1 MYVRT
6 YVRTVCVYTYHI
18 YVRTCVYCTSTY
30 VRMYLPTYILC
41 MCICTH
47 TYTYSMYVH
56 MHTYVRIRTV
66 CMYTCIVRS
75 LPLLSH
81 ALLWLCRPAIPDY
94 FLDFGF
100 VVYGN
105 VLRRSM
111 FLVNTG
117 HCPINISV
125 NKKALVGS
133 GFSADATDKI
143 KALPEGEKVNFTVT
157 FDPAS
162 INCPTRE
169 IMANLPFKVI
179 YSTYTCT
186 CMHSMYLNSC
196 TCICT
201 FFFQIDIH
209 LYAHVCVFIY
219 VYVVHSRLP
228 MVPATPSDCEV
239 LSPYPIWRCP
249 PRLSTLVLCCV
260 VSVR

>member
-1 MYVRT
+1 MYVHISHT
-6 YVRTVCVYTYHI
+6 Y
-18 YVRTCVYCTSTY
+18 
-30 VRMYLPTYILC
+30 MYLCVLYVHMRIYLLTYYVCTYAHII
-41 MCICTH
+41 IC
-47 TYTYSMYVH
+47 TYSM
-56 MHTYVRIRTV
+56 

-111 FLVNTG
+111 FLANTG

-201 FFFQIDIH
+201 FY
-209 LYAHVCVFIY
+209 LN
-219 VYVVHSRLP
+219 
-228 MVPATPSDCEV
+228 
-239 LSPYPIWRCP
+239 
-249 PRLSTLVLCCV
+249 
-260 VSVR
+260 